1 VALALSAA
9 PTSRTLTRPAV
20 PRIHRLP
27 PELANQIA
35 AGEVVER
42 PASVVKELVENALDA
57 GARRIAIEIDGGG
70 KRVIRVED
78 DGVGMEPEDARLALE
93 RHATSKIR
101 SADDLAAIRTLGFR
115 GEALPSIAS
124 VSRLVLRTRARGAA
138 AGIELRVEGGVL
150 VSEREVGAPEGTAVE
165 VADLFY
171 NLPARRKF
179 LKADAAE
186 SAQVSRLVAQ
196 LALGYP
202 EVGFRLTSAGRQV
215 LHCPPVADL
224 RARFHQLYGDR
235 PDLVEVRKEAAGL
248 RLTGFVAAP
257 GDQGPV
263 RGPQNLFV
271 NRRIVRDRT
280 LAHALSAAYAAVT
293 IKERSPEAHLFL
305 ELPADRVDVN
315 VHPTKAEVRF
325 LEPSLVHEVLRRAVG
340 EAIGV
345 SRTPDLHVRLD
356 APAAPATG
364 PLPAARPLP
373 GVLDAWAGTG
383 RRPLDPDTAEPS
395 QAMPDREP
403 AWPAIRPEGAADGG
417 LGGGPMAAGARE
429 VGRVDRESAAGA
441 VRPMVPLG
449 QFRETYI
456 IAVDAD
462 GLCIVDQHVAHER
475 VLFEQIVEQLAT
487 GPLASQRLLQPV
499 VLDLSPAERAALA
512 AHRADLERLGFD
524 VEEFGGATVRI
535 AAVPALL
542 RVEEAAAAVKALA
555 DDLDD
560 LDRGARV
567 DEAVRRLA
575 ATMACHA
582 AVKANQP
589 LTREKMVYLLEELRR
604 TAYSSVCPHGR
615 PVVLRITRREIE
627 KNFQRI

>member
-1 VALALSAA
+1 V
-9 PTSRTLTRPAV
+9 
-20 PRIHRLP
+20 
-27 PELANQIA
+27 
-35 AGEVVER
+35 
-42 PASVVKELVENALDA
+42 
-57 GARRIAIEIDGGG
+57 
-70 KRVIRVED
+70 
-78 DGVGMEPEDARLALE
+78 
-93 RHATSKIR
+93 
-101 SADDLAAIRTLGFR
+101 AIRTLGFR

-138 AGIELRVEGGVL
+138 AGTELRVEAGL
-150 VSEREVGAPEGTAVE
+150 VVAEREIGAPEGTAVE
-165 VADLFY
+165 VADLFF

-196 LALGYP
+196 LALAYP
-202 EVGFRLTSAGRQV
+202 EVGFRLTSAGRPV
-215 LHCPPVADL
+215 LHCPPVGDL
-224 RARFHQLYGDR
+224 HARFYQLYGDR
-235 PDLVEVRKEAAGL
+235 PDLVEVRKEVAGL
-248 RLTGFVAAP
+248 RLTGFVAAL

-280 LAHALSAAYAAVT
+280 LAHAIGAAYAVAT

-325 LEPSLVHEVLRRAVG
+325 LEPSLVHEALRRAVS
-340 EAIGV
+340 EAIGAG
-345 SRTPDLHVRLD
+345 RPPELALRPDTPP
-356 APAAPATG
+356 APSPRPVPAR
-364 PLPAARPLP
+364 PPLP

-383 RRPLDPDTAEPS
+383 GRPPRPD
-395 QAMPDREP
+395 
-403 AWPAIRPEGAADGG
+403 PAIEQAAAALPGT
-417 LGGGPMAAGARE
+417 GPPAATHADI
-429 VGRVDRESAAGA
+429 GRRATSGTDEAGHLDRQAAIDA

-449 QFRETYI
+449 QFRDTYI

-475 VLFEQIVEQLAT
+475 VLFEQIVEQLTA
-487 GPLASQRLLQPV
+487 GPLASQRLLQPL
-499 VLDLSPAERAALA
+499 VLELGPAERAALRV
-512 AHRADLERLGFD
+512 HRADLDRLGFE
-524 VEEFGGATVRI
+524 VEEFGGAAVRI
-535 AAVPALL
+535 GAVPALL
-542 RVEEAAAAVKALA
+542 GVERAAAAVKALA
-555 DDLDD
+555 DDLEG
-560 LDRGARV
+560 LDRGAGV
-567 DEAVRRLA
+567 DEALRRLA

-589 LTREKMVYLLEELRR
+589 LTREMMTYLLQELRR